1 MCHINTRVRHAGCT
15 VCTSA
20 RPFRDSRFDDLSV
33 ERAGAGARCGGSY
46 FILQSSAHRC
56 GGRTRALRCSLC
68 GVTRLPPKNKQRPI
82 VQRDGS
88 LHGALHGHTQQRILI
103 YTTRLGC
110 FMCFAPPLT
119 PRPLPAEQRGAY
131 QARGSSLPRGRERR
145 PQVPA
150 RRGRSHRPPPARRRA
165 CCPQWHVGLQP
176 SALGREQQLPLAH
189 SHAQQVLPGARTAV
203 GTEPCEPRASG
214 PLERACKRRRPRL
227 VEGGDG
233 REGAAVMR
241 EIARPLR
248 ASEMR

>member
-1 MCHINTRVRHAGCT
+1 MCKVCVTLIPGWRHAGCT

-46 FILQSSAHRC
+46 FILQRSELC
-56 GGRTRALRCSLC
+56 TRTGAGVERALRLRCSLC

-150 RRGRSHRPPPARRRA
+150 RRGRSHR
-165 CCPQWHVGLQP
+165 WHVGVLAAPNGTSGCSLQP
-176 SALGREQQLPLAH
+176 LAE
-189 SHAQQVLPGARTAV
+189 SSSSL
-203 GTEPCEPRASG
+203 
-214 PLERACKRRRPRL
+214 
-227 VEGGDG
+227 
-233 REGAAVMR
+233 
-241 EIARPLR
+241 
-248 ASEMR
+248 